1 MNYYSVADPGD
12 GPGLPLIIFDQTE
25 ARNKFFGDQAP
36 QLYQGL
42 DDCPPPT
49 PPPLISRSGS
59 GTTTYLFVLSLEVST
74 SPLSDVSLAF
84 FFSSLSF
91 SMI

>member
-42 DDCPPPT
+42 DDCPPP
-49 PPPLISRSGS
+49 PPPHPLSQGLDRERLL
-59 GTTTYLFVLSLEVST
+59 TYLYCH
-74 SPLSDVSLAF
+74 
-84 FFSSLSF
+84 
-91 SMI
+91 

>member
-1 MNYYSVADPGD
+1 MNYYSVADPAE
-12 GPGLPLIIFDQTE
+12 GPGLRPPLIFDQTE

-36 QLYQGL
+36 GYIRVWM
-42 DDCPPPT
+42 T
-49 PPPLISRSGS
+49 VPPPLISRSGLE
-59 GTTTYLFVLSLEVST
+59 TTTYLFVLSLEVST